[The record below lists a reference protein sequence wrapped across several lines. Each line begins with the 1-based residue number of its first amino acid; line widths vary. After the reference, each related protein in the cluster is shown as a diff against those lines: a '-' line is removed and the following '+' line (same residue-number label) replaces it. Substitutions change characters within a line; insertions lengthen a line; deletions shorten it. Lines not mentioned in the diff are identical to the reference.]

1 MRLWN
6 TLQTSYRDKLAGRR
20 STGHK
25 NARRAERPR
34 TRPEVEALD
43 QRLLPSSVPNLGG
56 LTMGFLHPWSG
67 TNDLTIQSVQDQ
79 GGGKGTFAAVYYDSR
94 DGVLTG
100 VSGTI
105 TLKGMISDPWFP
117 PGYPYGGPSWYDFGV
132 TFSGSATHIAFYPSP
147 SGHGNIRV
155 ETVDYASGSGDF
167 DTTAISSNPVVYQ
180 LPWTGSNGNGAVEWA
195 YFGQESD
202 SLSINGITVS
212 SAGGSVTADNL
223 PT

>member
-1 MRLWN
+1 MFAVL
-6 TLQTSYRDKLAGRR
+6 
-20 STGHK
+20 K
-25 NARRAERPR
+25 NLVGLGLPRNKGIRRAERPR
-34 TRPEVEALD
+34 TRLELEALD
-43 QRLLPSSVPNLGG
+43 QRLLPSTVPNLSG
-56 LTMGFLHPWSG
+56 LTMAFNPWSG
-67 TNDLTIQSVQDQ
+67 NNTLAISSVQDQ

-202 SLSINGITVS
+202 SLSINGVTVS

>member
-1 MRLWN
+1 MFAVL
-6 TLQTSYRDKLAGRR
+6 
-20 STGHK
+20 K
-25 NARRAERPR
+25 NLVGLGLPRNQGIRRAERPR
-34 TRPEVEALD
+34 TRLELEALD
-43 QRLLPSSVPNLGG
+43 QRLLPSTVPNLSG
-56 LTMGFLHPWSG
+56 LTMVFNPWSG
-67 TNDLTIQSVQDQ
+67 NNTLAISSVQDQ

-202 SLSINGITVS
+202 SLSINGVTVS

>member
-1 MRLWN
+1 MFAVL
-6 TLQTSYRDKLAGRR
+6 
-20 STGHK
+20 K
-25 NARRAERPR
+25 NLVGLGLPRNKGIRRAERPR
-34 TRPEVEALD
+34 TRLELEALD
-43 QRLLPSSVPNLGG
+43 QRLLPSTVPNLSG
-56 LTMGFLHPWSG
+56 LTMVFNPWSG
-67 TNDLTIQSVQDQ
+67 NNTLAISSVQDQ

-117 PGYPYGGPSWYDFGV
+117 PGYPYGGPPWYDFGV

-202 SLSINGITVS
+202 SLSINGVTVS

>member
-79 GGGKGTFAAVYYDSR
+79 GGGKGTFAGTYLDNVNSNEI
-94 DGVLTG
+94 VWTT

-105 TLKGMISDPWFP
+105 TLKGMTNAF
-117 PGYPYGGPSWYDFGV
+117 GGSWYDFGV
-132 TFSGSATHIAFYPSP
+132 SFSGTSTRSFFG
-147 SGHGNIRV
+147 SGGWYI
-155 ETVDYASGSGDF
+155 DFDKASGSGDF
-167 DTTAISSNPVVYQ
+167 LTPTVSGNAGAYGYYYGAI
-180 LPWTGSNGNGAVEWA
+180 PWYYS
-195 YFGQESD
+195 GQESD
-202 SLSINGITVS
+202 GLARDYLIPNWGWYIWTESGP
-212 SAGGSVTADNL
+212 VTDNNL
-223 PT
+223 LFTYP